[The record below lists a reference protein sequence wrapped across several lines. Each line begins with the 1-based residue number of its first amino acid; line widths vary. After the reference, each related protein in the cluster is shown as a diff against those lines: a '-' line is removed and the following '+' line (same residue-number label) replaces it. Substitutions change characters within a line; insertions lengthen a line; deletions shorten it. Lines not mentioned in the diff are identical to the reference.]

1 MSDLCVPN
9 GLPVSFDR
17 RRLYVDTNA
26 FIELIE
32 RQGETSDALGRV
44 FDAVEAKRLSAC
56 TSELTL
62 AEILVRPKR
71 EGNVALSR
79 TYLDLLVFSRLVE
92 LLPVDRA
99 VLIETADYRATAK
112 QEAVAVPDRRNF
124 LPDAIHVVTAIR
136 AGCGTFL
143 ARDGRIRLPVEIQ
156 RLPPDPSTLATF
168 LNAI

>member
-1 MSDLCVPN
+1 M
-9 GLPVSFDR
+9 SFDR
-17 RRLYVDTNA
+17 RRLYVDTNV
-26 FIELIE
+26 FIELIARE
-32 RQGETSDALGRV
+32 GETSDALGRL

-71 EGNVALSR
+71 EGDVALSR

-99 VLIETADYRATAK
+99 VLMETADYRAAAK
-112 QEAVAVPDRRNF
+112 QEAVAAPDRRNF

-143 ARDGRIRLPVEIQ
+143 ARDGRIRLPVGIDGL
-156 RLPPDPSTLATF
+156 RPDPPALASF
-168 LNAI
+168 LTETP

>member
-1 MSDLCVPN
+1 M
-9 GLPVSFDR
+9 SFDR
-17 RRLYVDTNA
+17 RRIYVDTNA

-32 RQGETSDALGRV
+32 REGETSDALARL

-99 VLIETADYRATAK
+99 VLIETADYRAVAM
-112 QEAVAVPDRRNF
+112 QEAVPAPDRRNF

-143 ARDGRIRLPVEIQ
+143 ARDGRIRLPAEIE
-156 RLPPDPSTLATF
+156 RLTPDVSTLATF
-168 LNAI
+168 LNQMR